1 MRSPQHRDAH
11 AGAGWEAESIG
22 HGVAER
28 TVKAFIYMNDVAA
41 DQGPASVVRGS
52 HRISQLGVTPAGLFD
67 FASGGFRA
75 HREHADQKEAAQ
87 APFTGRGAGNTESN
101 GFAPLDAIPNHV
113 KFVARAGDCIVFE

>member
-1 MRSPQHRDAH
+1 M
-11 AGAGWEAESIG
+11 
-22 HGVAER
+22 
-28 TVKAFIYMNDVAA
+28 KAFIYMNDVAA

-101 GFAPLDAIPNHV
+101 GLSWEWVYCKLLQIGFIMFLMAAWV
-113 KFVARAGDCIVFE
+113 KLRDLASECHTK

>member
-1 MRSPQHRDAH
+1 M
-11 AGAGWEAESIG
+11 
-22 HGVAER
+22 
-28 TVKAFIYMNDVAA
+28 KAFIYMNDVAA

-87 APFTGRGAGNTESN
+87 APFTGRGAGDELER
-101 GFAPLDAIPNHV
+101 FA
-113 KFVARAGDCIVFE
+113 AGRGGRGRRPRGRRGPRGSGGV